1 MVTRPLLTPEDHA
14 RLAAAVRSAE
24 ANTSGEIYVVVS
36 EYADSFRLV
45 PLLWGALI
53 ALLVPWPLLYA
64 TTLSMVTI
72 LLLQAASF
80 VAASAILSLPQ
91 LRYRVVPHGI
101 AEDATR
107 RAAELHFMAHG
118 IHLTA
123 ERTGVLLYVSMM
135 PRRIEVVAD
144 DGIHSRVDQA
154 TWDSMVAQIASGA
167 RAGRLADGLVA
178 AIRSTGEV
186 LSQHFPRRPDDRNEL
201 PDRVVEYSGRNLR

>member
-14 RLAAAVRSAE
+14 RLSGAIRSAE
-24 ANTSGEIYVVVS
+24 AKTSGEIYVVVA

-45 PLLWGALI
+45 PVLWGALF
-53 ALLVPWPLLYA
+53 ALLLPWPLLYM
-64 TTLSMVTI
+64 TTLSLVWI
-72 LLLQAASF
+72 LLLQAVAF
-80 VAASAILSLPQ
+80 VAVSAVLSLPQ
-91 LRYRVVPHGI
+91 LRYRVVPHAI

-123 ERTGVLLYVSMM
+123 ERTGVLLYVSIM

-154 TWDSMVAQIASGA
+154 TWESMVAQIASGA
-167 RAGRLADGLVA
+167 RAGQLADGLIA
-178 AIRSTGEV
+178 AIHSTGEV
-186 LSQHFPRRPDDRNEL
+186 LSQHFPRRPDDRNEI
-201 PDRVVEYSGRNLR
+201 PDRVVEYSGRSRR